1 MTTVA
6 ETLSNLFDYHAAV
19 ANDSLYA
26 PLTGLEYEICGVGVH
41 LALVHDPPMYDESA
55 SPGTTY
61 KYVNRINAVDV
72 HSSAERGGLRE
83 GDIVIRVNDVNVDDD
98 QTMYL
103 PEDVA
108 DMIRGPN
115 GTRVTISVDRDGDR
129 LEYELVRAP
138 IGKNSSSSS
147 SSLTGANATSA
158 RTPSSPTSTMV
169 SSIIGMITPEGVD
182 KRALFDG
189 FEDRTGI
196 DLRSF
201 F

>member
-6 ETLSNLFDYHAAV
+6 ETLSSLFAYHAV
-19 ANDSLYA
+19 ANESLYA
-26 PLTGLEYEICGVGVH
+26 PLTGLENEICGVGVH
-41 LALVHDPPMYDESA
+41 LALVHDPPIYDDDA

-61 KYVNRINAVDV
+61 KYVNRINVVDCN
-72 HSSAERGGLRE
+72 SPAENAGLRA

-98 QTMYL
+98 QTLYL

-108 DMIRGPN
+108 NMIRGPN
-115 GTRVTISVDRDGDR
+115 GTCVMIAVERDGTR
-129 LEYELVRAP
+129 MEHVLTRAP
-138 IGKNSSSSS
+138 IGTPSSSSGD
-147 SSLTGANATSA
+147 T
-158 RTPSSPTSTMV
+158 RTPSSPTSTMAT
-169 SSIIGMITPEGVD
+169 SFISMITPEGVD
-182 KRALFDG
+182 QRALFDG